1 MAAPVLFDRVSKK
14 FSVGE
19 RHDSLRDLIPAF
31 VGRLTR
37 RPRPEALGTREF
49 WAVKDVSFE
58 VQPGEALGIIG
69 RNGAGKS
76 TVLKILTRILKPT
89 LGRSLVTGRVG
100 ALIEV
105 AAGFH
110 PDLTGRENIF
120 LQGAIMGMRRGDI
133 TSRFDQIVDF
143 AGIER
148 FVDTPVKRYSS
159 GMNARLGF
167 SIAAHLNPD
176 VLLIDEVLAVGDMTF
191 QERCHARMAE
201 FRRNGVAIVF
211 VSHHLPA
218 VARLCSH
225 TLLLEHGTAAHYGTP
240 AAVIGTYCGGTAT
253 DITDAVSLV
262 ADLRPLHAT
271 SDAHVFDITSGS
283 PIQLEVTVR
292 FKVDVERAFIGIVV
306 WNTARDLCVYGAGSD
321 VVGVPPIRARRGETR
336 QFSFRFDANLT
347 RGLYTVEVN
356 VFDVERH
363 RFLAKAKGIR
373 HFQVVEQVTYDGV
386 ANLYLVGRETTPD
399 TDSRC
404 EERSISPVA

>member
-1 MAAPVLFDRVSKK
+1 
-14 FSVGE
+14 
-19 RHDSLRDLIPAF
+19 
-31 VGRLTR
+31 
-37 RPRPEALGTREF
+37 
-49 WAVKDVSFE
+49 
-58 VQPGEALGIIG
+58 
-69 RNGAGKS
+69 
-76 TVLKILTRILKPT
+76 
-89 LGRSLVTGRVG
+89 
-100 ALIEV
+100 
-105 AAGFH
+105 
-110 PDLTGRENIF
+110 
-120 LQGAIMGMRRGDI
+120 
-133 TSRFDQIVDF
+133 
-143 AGIER
+143 
-148 FVDTPVKRYSS
+148 
-159 GMNARLGF
+159 
-167 SIAAHLNPD
+167 
-176 VLLIDEVLAVGDMTF
+176 
-191 QERCHARMAE
+191 
-201 FRRNGVAIVF
+201 
-211 VSHHLPA
+211 
-218 VARLCSH
+218 
-225 TLLLEHGTAAHYGTP
+225 
-240 AAVIGTYCGGTAT
+240 
-253 DITDAVSLV
+253 V